1 MITAIIHI
9 SKLFEQSSHQYVIIM
24 ISDVVTVQSSRVKTQ
39 IIKFKVQSS
48 KLNVQR
54 IKGFN
59 KFVVVNGSNHKV
71 QSSKFNVQS

>member
-48 KLNVQR
+48 KDKVPR
-54 IKGFN
+54 IKKQSN
-59 KFVVVNGSNHKV
+59 KLACYSVFMIL
-71 QSSKFNVQS
+71 